1 MTNPE
6 STAID
11 PVAAM
16 GTDHTEAPAHP
27 LHKVLSF
34 VRRSG
39 RLDDRLQRAWDNYA
53 GTYLLDIAAGNLLDV
68 REGVTLDRAFV
79 ESAWGNDNPLIVE
92 IGTGQGENVVAAAAA
107 HPETNF
113 LALEVYDPGVAH
125 TLLLA
130 GKQGLTNIRVAQV
143 NAPELFKV
151 TAAGTVAEVWTFF
164 PDPWPKKKH
173 HKRRIVQKA
182 MAGDIHRAL
191 VTDGVWRIATDI
203 EDYALHVHEVMDGLD
218 GWKNLGSVT
227 VSLPL
232 EHVGKG
238 NADMAAQ
245 LRPRLDALKCS
256 GVLLDFQR
264 PGYEEA
270 ELLAGRLSEAL
281 PCPVGVSALYGR
293 GLTCPVFLPPVPP
306 DVNLADYLAPWQGRE
321 IWLELA
327 LDGETITLT
336 PSGAITASL
345 PPAAQ
350 LLGGHRDEKLHC
362 HYQIHTDAD
371 SARFTLFR
379 TPEDLDTLLT
389 EGEALGVT
397 RAVGLYQ
404 ELHGIL
410 PFLTDPE

>member
-39 RLDDRLQRAWDNYA
+39 RDDRLQRAWDNYA

-164 PDPWPKKKH
+164 PRPLAQEEAP
-173 HKRRIVQKA
+173 QA
-182 MAGDIHRAL
+182 PHRAGGHGRRHPSRAGHRRRL
-191 VTDGVWRIATDI
+191 AYRHRHRGLCPARARGDGRPRWL
-203 EDYALHVHEVMDGLD
+203 EEP
-218 GWKNLGSVT
+218 GSIT

-238 NADMAAQ
+238 NADLAADMPHADFTESE
-245 LRPRLDALKCS
+245 RFEGR
-256 GVLLDFQR
+256 VLTNFEKKGL
-264 PGYEEA
+264 A
-270 ELLAGRLSEAL
+270 AGRVIHDFTYQA
-281 PCPVGVSALYGR
+281 V
-293 GLTCPVFLPPVPP
+293 
-306 DVNLADYLAPWQGRE
+306 
-321 IWLELA
+321 
-327 LDGETITLT
+327 TLN
-336 PSGAITASL
+336 
-345 PPAAQ
+345 
-350 LLGGHRDEKLHC
+350 
-362 HYQIHTDAD
+362 
-371 SARFTLFR
+371 
-379 TPEDLDTLLT
+379 
-389 EGEALGVT
+389 
-397 RAVGLYQ
+397 
-404 ELHGIL
+404 
-410 PFLTDPE
+410 